1 MRACLSPIV
10 ALLIVAIACPAFGQD
25 DPLSTAAAPEEF
37 AKAIQQR
44 KDSVLRADALKILEG
59 KLREDSSPSEK
70 IWALSALRRAITAKF
85 DREPFRAL
93 VLPKLQSN
101 SPQIRELA
109 LVCLTGL
116 DCDLDV
122 LDAIVEMAS
131 DNDPKVRSR
140 VGLALIQ
147 IGQGEASDTVIP
159 ALTQLLQDANRDVIT
174 STIRSMWGQYSSPEF
189 DALLIELSNTQAF
202 HGVAIYHALSTMRPK
217 SVPVC
222 ERLIE
227 ELDEPD
233 WNNSGRA
240 AWGLTYG
247 VPEAAYQVVEEAL
260 VAAIPEELHDY
271 TREQEY
277 RALANVA
284 TERSRP
290 MLENVIA
297 SEMETDGDKERARAI
312 LNRLDQARENS

>member
-1 MRACLSPIV
+1 MRAYLLPIV
-10 ALLIVAIACPAFGQD
+10 ALLIAAIAWPAFGQD
-25 DPLSTAAAPEEF
+25 DPLSTTAAPEAF

-44 KDSVLRADALKILEG
+44 KDAALRADALKILKG
-59 KLREDSSPSEK
+59 KLREDSSPSEQ

-116 DCDLDV
+116 DCDVDV
-122 LDAIVEMAS
+122 LDAIAEMALDS
-131 DNDPKVRSR
+131 DPKVRSR

-147 IGQGEASDTVIP
+147 IGQGDAADTVIP
-159 ALTQLLQDANRDVIT
+159 ALTQLLQDSNRDVIT
-174 STIRSMWGQYSSPEF
+174 STIRSMWGQYSSPKF
-189 DALLIELSNTQAF
+189 DALLIELSNEREF
-202 HGVAIYHALSTMRPK
+202 HGVAIYHALSTMKPK

-247 VPEAAYQVVEEAL
+247 VPEAAYQAVEQAL
-260 VAAIPEELHDY
+260 IAAIPEELNDY

-284 TERSRP
+284 TEKSRP
-290 MLENVIA
+290 MLQSVVA
-297 SEMETDGDKERARAI
+297 SEMETAKDKERAQSI
-312 LNRLDQARENS
+312 LDRLDRVKANS